1 MKIKEGFM
9 LREVAGSYVVVA
21 VGTRSE
27 EFNGMVNLNSTGAFL
42 WKCLEKGGDKESL
55 TQALLD
61 EYEVSEELAAKD
73 VERFLDI
80 VTTNHF
86 AEEA

>member
-21 VGTRSE
+21 VGARSE

-42 WKCLEKGGDKESL
+42 WKSLEKGADRKGL
-55 TQALLD
+55 IQALLN
-61 EYEVSEELAAKD
+61 EYEVSEEQATKD

-80 VTTNHF
+80 VTTNNF
-86 AEEA
+86 AEDA